1 MLWFDMTWHVV
12 MIMMLGVNISDI
24 AIINIK
30 GVDYRCIIYGISKSE
45 AINLLANYVL
55 EERGMYKYSYQRN
68 QYQKSSLGLFWQFN
82 QSKKIR
88 N

>member
-1 MLWFDMTWHVV
+1 

-24 AIINIK
+24 AIISIK

-55 EERGMYKYSYQRN
+55 EERGMYKYSYQKN
-68 QYQKSSLGLFWQFN
+68 QYQKSSLGLF
-82 QSKKIR
+82 
-88 N
+88 